1 VAESKTE
8 AAARLARFL
17 DCVSRS
23 RQAARADPDTANA
36 HLALKAWQA
45 ERLQLTYAD
54 LLAHPRY
61 RQAALFFLNDLYGA
75 RDYSQRDADVARILP
90 KLTALLPAAA
100 LSAIADAVE
109 LDALSEQLDHELRSS
124 LSAANVGAIT
134 ANAYARAY
142 RTCANRQAREH
153 QIALTHAIGSAL
165 DKLTR
170 IAFLE
175 ATIKMMRK
183 PAQLAG
189 LTELQSFL
197 ERGFVTFKQM
207 AGATDFL
214 DTVRTRETDLMNRLF
229 AGSGDPFAGKAPVAT
244 SADPG
249 QP

>member
-1 VAESKTE
+1 MAESKTE
-8 AAARLARFL
+8 AGARLARFL
-17 DCVSRS
+17 AGVSRQ
-23 RQAARADPDTANA
+23 RQATRDDPATAAA

-61 RQAALFFLNDLYGA
+61 RHAALFFLTDLYGA

-109 LDALSEQLDHELRSS
+109 LDALSEQLDHELR
-124 LSAANVGAIT
+124 AALTAADVEAIT
-134 ANAYARAY
+134 AKAYASAY
-142 RTCANRQAREH
+142 RGCANRQAREH

-175 ATIKMMRK
+175 ATIKMLRK
-183 PAQLAG
+183 PAKLAG

-207 AGATDFL
+207 AGADEFL
-214 DTVRTRETDLMNRLF
+214 DTLRARETELMNRLF
-229 AGSGDPFAGKAPVAT
+229 EGSGDPYAGNAPAAT

>member
-1 VAESKTE
+1 MAESKAE
-8 AAARLARFL
+8 AGARLARFL
-17 DCVSRS
+17 ACVSQS
-23 RQAARADPDTANA
+23 RQAARSDPATAAA

-45 ERLQLTYAD
+45 LRLRSTYAD

-61 RQAALFFLNDLYGA
+61 RQAALFFLTDLYGA

-100 LSAIADAVE
+100 LSAITDAVE
-109 LDALSEQLDHELRSS
+109 LDALSEQLDHDLRAA
-124 LSAANVGAIT
+124 LAAANVEAIT
-134 ANAYARAY
+134 ANAYASAY
-142 RTCANRQAREH
+142 RACANRQAREH

-183 PAQLAG
+183 PAKLAG

-207 AGATDFL
+207 AGAGEFL
-214 DTVRTRETDLMNRLF
+214 DTVRARETQLMNCLF
-229 AGSGDPFAGKAPVAT
+229 EGAGDPFAG
-244 SADPG
+244 SAAAANSAHPG

>member
-1 VAESKTE
+1 MAESKGE
-8 AAARLARFL
+8 AGDRLARFL
-17 DCVSRS
+17 ARVSQA
-23 RQAARADPDTANA
+23 RQAALDDPATAQA

-45 ERLQLTYAD
+45 ERLQLTYSD

-61 RQAALFFLNDLYGA
+61 RQAALFFLTDLYGA

-90 KLTALLPAAA
+90 KLKALLPAAA

-109 LDALSEQLDHELRSS
+109 LDALSEQLDHDLR
-124 LSAANVGAIT
+124 AALAAAKIDTLT
-134 ANAYARAY
+134 ADAYAKAY
-142 RTCANRQAREH
+142 RACANRAAREH

-165 DKLTR
+165 DHLTR

-175 ATIKMMRK
+175 TSIKMMRK
-183 PAQLAG
+183 PAKLAG

-197 ERGFVTFKQM
+197 ERGFVTFKKM
-207 AGATDFL
+207 AGAAEFL
-214 DTVRTRETDLMNRLF
+214 DTVRARETQLMKRLF
-229 AGSGDPFAGKAPVAT
+229 EGAGDPFAGSAPAAT